1 MELSRD
7 PLASDPSSAA
17 TLEHGSVDAG
27 DGDIGGL
34 VRSVREHKGLS
45 LRALA
50 SQLGVSPATMSQ
62 LETGKTRVSALR
74 LVRIADALG
83 VAVQDLLVPTKALDA
98 AVDGEAVGD
107 GQPAKPLSVP
117 ASRHPVDVVE
127 RVVASGRGPW
137 RVFPALDLDPVLRAA
152 LHTFNRT
159 GYHGSSMRD
168 IAAQAG
174 MSVPGLYHHY
184 ASKQAMLGTLL
195 DIAATE
201 SLWRVQEARDEGAD
215 PVQRFS
221 NVVEAVALYYTHRQ
235 AFAHVGF
242 TELRNL
248 DRENRPR
255 VTAVR
260 AQIQKIID
268 AEIAA
273 GIAAGEFDPIDPKE
287 AGRAVVMLCTAL
299 ANWFRADGAL
309 GADQLSALYAGFAL
323 DMVRARRTGR

>member
-1 MELSRD
+1 MVD
-7 PLASDPSSAA
+7 PQSIDSD
-17 TLEHGSVDAG
+17 

-34 VRSVREHKGLS
+34 VRSVRERKGLS

-50 SQLGVSPATMSQ
+50 GQLGVSPATMSQ

-83 VAVQDLLVPTKALDA
+83 VAVQDLLVPTKAPDA
-98 AVDGEAVGD
+98 PVDGEPVGA
-107 GQPAKPLSVP
+107 GPLGKVAGPPAN
-117 ASRHPVDVVE
+117 RHPVDVVE
-127 RVVASGRGPW
+127 RVVDSGRGSW
-137 RVFPALDLDPVLRAA
+137 RVLPELDLDPVLRAA

-168 IAAQAG
+168 IAARAG

-201 SLWRVQEARDEGAD
+201 SLWRVQAARDEGAD

-221 NVVEAVALYYTHRQ
+221 NVVEAVTLYYTHRQ

-248 DRENRPR
+248 ERENRPR
-255 VTAVR
+255 VTAAR
-260 AQIQKIID
+260 TRIQKLID
-268 AEIAA
+268 TEIAA

-299 ANWFRADGAL
+299 ANWYRPDGAL
-309 GADQLSALYAGFAL
+309 SADQLSALYAGFAL
-323 DMVRARRTGR
+323 DMVRARRSR